1 MRKIF
6 ITILIVALSPIQV
19 ASAAPTKFS
28 SCKVMNKYFPGG
40 VTTPGAVNGGK
51 QINLLPFP
59 SRSIYLQNRS
69 LDSDRDGIAC
79 ER

>member
-6 ITILIVALSPIQV
+6 ATILILALSPIQV

-51 QINLLPFP
+51 QITLLPFP